1 MIGKRILKFIDIQL
15 RSIKRVHT
23 NFFGNLDVIIIG
35 DFYQVQLVLDVG
47 FFKINMNNIDS
58 LAPNFWMEKIKC
70 YELEQIMRQS
80 DE

>member
-1 MIGKRILKFIDIQL
+1 
-15 RSIKRVHT
+15 VT
-23 NFFGNLDVIIIG
+23 
-35 DFYQVQLVLDVG
+35 FYQVQHVHEAG

-58 LAPNFWMEKIKC
+58 LTPNFWMENIKC